1 MICWCPGG
9 ALPAQLPGTTL
20 RSMLL
25 IEEGGVRDDR
35 CRLDRS
41 CRKAAPGGAAPQRP
55 RPSPHASGLA
65 YKPDAAAD
73 RGLAAVHL
81 AEGLTSTRDCLR
93 DLYRKMQAHAS
104 VPAVA
109 IPRDP

>member
-1 MICWCPGG
+1 M
-9 ALPAQLPGTTL
+9 TTAAGWTG
-20 RSMLL
+20 RA
-25 IEEGGVRDDR
+25 
-35 CRLDRS
+35 
-41 CRKAAPGGAAPQRP
+41 RKAAPGGAAPQRP

-104 VPAVA
+104 FPAVA